1 VVLRRRID
9 NMDRWLFLAFM
20 NSMLLVIFLISYFIN
35 NISNNGI
42 FFGVRFP
49 KEYQGEKELKDIE
62 KSYRKVIS
70 TIFLIMLIGVNLLF
84 FNLNNYSGNILGD
97 IMGITTLGSL
107 VISSIIYI
115 PYYKK
120 TKMLKKDK
128 NWTYT
133 KRNVV
138 VVETTLRK
146 PKKDEKIKPID
157 SKWFLMLFLF
167 PLISIGLTMYKYD
180 SLPKVM
186 EIPYTSFGEF
196 DKDTLRGFLII
207 YQFPIAQIFLATL
220 LYVINKVIISS
231 KVDLNSGSIEKA
243 IMRKKKFK
251 KMGSILIMVVEL
263 ETLIL
268 FALIQLSI
276 LFNFDS
282 MIINYI
288 FMIIQMIT
296 IIIFIMVFIKIG
308 QGGRNIDIKDEKDEL
323 YKDDD
328 DKWILGSIYYNK
340 NDPAWMVEKRI
351 GVGWTVN
358 FAQPKSWI
366 AISGL
371 ILFII
376 GAILISI
383 VLE

>member
-1 VVLRRRID
+1 
-9 NMDRWLFLAFM
+9 MDKWLFLTFM
-20 NSMLLVIFLISYFIN
+20 NSMLLVVFLTSYFIN

-70 TIFLIMLIGVNLLF
+70 TIFLIMFIVVNLLF
-84 FNLNNYSGNILGD
+84 FNLNNYSEDILGA
-97 IMGITTLGSL
+97 IMGITTVGSL
-107 VISSIIYI
+107 VISSIVYI

-120 TKMLKKDK
+120 TKILKKDK

-133 KRNVV
+133 RRNVV

-167 PLISIGLTMYKYD
+167 PLISIGLTIYKYD
-180 SLPKVM
+180 ALPKIM
-186 EIPYTSFGEF
+186 AIPYTSFGEF

-207 YQFPIAQIFLATL
+207 YQFPIAQIFLAAL
-220 LYVINKVIISS
+220 LYGTNKVIISS

-251 KMGSILIMVVEL
+251 KIGSILMMAMALQI
-263 ETLIL
+263 LIL
-268 FALIQLSI
+268 FSLIQASI
-276 LFNFDS
+276 LFNFKL

-288 FMIIQMIT
+288 FMIILMAT
-296 IIIFIMVFIKIG
+296 IIIFIIVFIKIG
-308 QGGRNIDIKDEKDEL
+308 QGGRNITAKDEKDEL

-340 NDPAWMVEKRI
+340 NDPAWIVEKRL
-351 GVGWTVN
+351 GMGWTVN

-366 AISGL
+366 AVGGL
-371 ILFII
+371 VVFII
-376 GAILISI
+376 GSI
-383 VLE
+383 VMSILLK

>member
-1 VVLRRRID
+1 
-9 NMDRWLFLAFM
+9 MDRWLFLAFM
-20 NSMLLVIFLISYFIN
+20 NSLLLVIFLISYFVN
-35 NISNNGI
+35 KTSNSGI

-62 KSYRKVIS
+62 RSYRKVIS
-70 TIFLIMLIGVNLLF
+70 TIFLIMFIGVNLLF
-84 FNLNNYSGNILGD
+84 FNLNNYSEDILGD
-97 IMGITTLGSL
+97 IMGMTTVGSL
-107 VISSIIYI
+107 VISFLVYI

-120 TKMLKKDK
+120 TKILKKDK
-128 NWTYT
+128 NWTYA

-138 VVETTLRK
+138 IVETTLRK

-157 SKWFLMLFLF
+157 SKWFLMLFLI

-180 SLPKVM
+180 ALPKIM
-186 EIPYTSFGEF
+186 EIPHTSFGEF
-196 DKDTLRGFLII
+196 NKDTLRGFLII
-207 YQFPIAQIFLATL
+207 YQFPIAQIFLAAL
-220 LYVINKVIISS
+220 LYGVNKVIISS

-243 IMRKKKFK
+243 ITRKKKFK
-251 KMGSILIMVVEL
+251 KMGSIIIMIIAL

-268 FALIQLSI
+268 FSLIQASI

-296 IIIFIMVFIKIG
+296 IIIFIIVFIKVG
-308 QGGRNIDIKDEKDEL
+308 QGGRNITTKDEKDEL

-340 NDPAWMVEKRI
+340 NDPAWMVEKRL

-358 FAQPKSWI
+358 FAHPKSWI
-366 AISGL
+366 AVGGL
-371 ILFII
+371 VVFII
-376 GAILISI
+376 GNIVMSIL
-383 VLE
+383 LK

>member
-1 VVLRRRID
+1 
-9 NMDRWLFLAFM
+9 MDKWLFLAFM
-20 NSMLLVIFLISYFIN
+20 NSILLGIFLISYFIN
-35 NISNNGI
+35 NTSNNGI

-70 TIFLIMLIGVNLLF
+70 IIFLVMFIGMNILF
-84 FNLNNYSGNILGD
+84 FNLNNYSEDILGD
-97 IMGITTLGSL
+97 IMGITTVGSL
-107 VISSIIYI
+107 VISFLVYI

-120 TKMLKKDK
+120 TKTLKKDK
-128 NWTYT
+128 NWTYA

-146 PKKDEKIKPID
+146 PKRDEKIKPID

-167 PLISIGLTMYKYD
+167 PLISTGLTMYKYD
-180 SLPKVM
+180 ALPKIM

-196 DKDTLRGFLII
+196 NKDTLRGFLII
-207 YQFPIAQIFLATL
+207 YQFPISQIFLAAL
-220 LYVINKVIISS
+220 LYGINKVIISS

-243 IMRKKKFK
+243 ITRKKKFK
-251 KMGSILIMVVEL
+251 KMGSIIIMIMAL

-268 FALIQLSI
+268 FSLIQLSI

-296 IIIFIMVFIKIG
+296 IIILIIVFIKIG
-308 QGGRNIDIKDEKDEL
+308 QGGRNITTKDEKDEL

-340 NDPAWMVEKRI
+340 NDPAWMVEKRL

-358 FAQPKSWI
+358 FAHPKSWI
-366 AISGL
+366 AVGGL
-371 ILFII
+371 VVFII
-376 GAILISI
+376 GSI
-383 VLE
+383 VMSILLE

>member
-1 VVLRRRID
+1 
-9 NMDRWLFLAFM
+9 MDKWLFLAFM
-20 NSMLLVIFLISYFIN
+20 NSLLLVIFLISYFMN

-42 FFGVRFP
+42 YFGVRFP

-70 TIFLIMLIGVNLLF
+70 TIFLIMFIGVNFLF
-84 FNLNNYSGNILGD
+84 FNLNNYSEDILGA
-97 IMGITTLGSL
+97 IMGITTAGSL
-107 VISSIIYI
+107 VISFLVYI

-120 TKMLKKDK
+120 TKILKKDR
-128 NWTYT
+128 NWTYA

-180 SLPKVM
+180 AIPKIM

-196 DKDTLRGFLII
+196 NKDTLRGFLII

-220 LYVINKVIISS
+220 LYGINKVIISS

-243 IMRKKKFK
+243 IIRKKKFK
-251 KMGSILIMVVEL
+251 KMGSILIMVVAL

-296 IIIFIMVFIKIG
+296 IIIFIIVFIKIG
-308 QGGRNIDIKDEKDEL
+308 QGGRNITTKDEKDEL

-340 NDPAWMVEKRI
+340 NDPAWMVEKRL
-351 GVGWTVN
+351 GMGWTVN
-358 FAQPKSWI
+358 FAHPKSWI
-366 AISGL
+366 AVGGL
-371 ILFII
+371 VVFII
-376 GAILISI
+376 GSI
-383 VLE
+383 VMSILLK

>member
-1 VVLRRRID
+1 
-9 NMDRWLFLAFM
+9 MDRWLFLAFM
-20 NSMLLVIFLISYFIN
+20 NSLLLVIFLISYFIN
-35 NISNNGI
+35 KTSNNGI

-70 TIFLIMLIGVNLLF
+70 TIFLIMFIGVNILF
-84 FNLNNYSGNILGD
+84 FNLNSYSEDILGA
-97 IMGITTLGSL
+97 IMGITTVGSL
-107 VISSIIYI
+107 VISFLVYL

-120 TKMLKKDK
+120 TKILKKDR
-128 NWTYT
+128 NWTYA

-180 SLPKVM
+180 ALPKIM

-196 DKDTLRGFLII
+196 NKDTLRGFLII
-207 YQFPIAQIFLATL
+207 YQFPMVQIFLATL
-220 LYVINKVIISS
+220 LYGINKVIISS

-243 IMRKKKFK
+243 ITRKKKFK
-251 KMGSILIMVVEL
+251 KMGSIIIMIMAL

-268 FALIQLSI
+268 FSLIQASI

-296 IIIFIMVFIKIG
+296 IIIFIIVFIKVG
-308 QGGRNIDIKDEKDEL
+308 QGGRNITTKDEKDEL

-340 NDPAWMVEKRI
+340 NDPAWMVEKRL

-358 FAQPKSWI
+358 FAHPKSWV
-366 AISGL
+366 AVGGL
-371 ILFII
+371 VVFII
-376 GAILISI
+376 GSI
-383 VLE
+383 VMSILLK

>member
-1 VVLRRRID
+1 
-9 NMDRWLFLAFM
+9 MDKWLFLAFM
-20 NSMLLVIFLISYFIN
+20 NSILLGIFLISYFIN
-35 NISNNGI
+35 NTSNNGI

-70 TIFLIMLIGVNLLF
+70 TIFLIMFIGMNILF
-84 FNLNNYSGNILGD
+84 FNLNNYSEDILGD
-97 IMGITTLGSL
+97 IMGITTVGSL
-107 VISSIIYI
+107 VISFLVYI

-120 TKMLKKDK
+120 TKTLKKDK
-128 NWTYT
+128 NWTYA

-146 PKKDEKIKPID
+146 PKRDEKIKPID

-180 SLPKVM
+180 SLPTLM

-196 DKDTLRGFLII
+196 NKDTLRGFLII
-207 YQFPIAQIFLATL
+207 YQFPITQIFLVAL
-220 LYVINKVIISS
+220 LYGINKVIISS

-243 IMRKKKFK
+243 ITRKKKFK
-251 KMGSILIMVVEL
+251 KMGSIIIMIMAL

-268 FALIQLSI
+268 FSLIQLSI

-296 IIIFIMVFIKIG
+296 IIIFIIVFIKIG
-308 QGGRNIDIKDEKDEL
+308 QGGRNITTKDEKDEL

-340 NDPAWMVEKRI
+340 NDPAWMVEKRL

-358 FAQPKSWI
+358 FAHPKSWI
-366 AISGL
+366 AVGGL
-371 ILFII
+371 VVFII
-376 GAILISI
+376 GSI
-383 VLE
+383 VMSILLE

>member
-1 VVLRRRID
+1 
-9 NMDRWLFLAFM
+9 MDKWLFLAFM
-20 NSMLLVIFLISYFIN
+20 NSLLLVIFLISYFIN
-35 NISNNGI
+35 KTSNNGI

-70 TIFLIMLIGVNLLF
+70 TIFLIMFIGVNLLF
-84 FNLNNYSGNILGD
+84 FNLNNYSEDILGA
-97 IMGITTLGSL
+97 IMGITTVGSL
-107 VISSIIYI
+107 VISFLVYI

-120 TKMLKKDK
+120 ARVLKKDR

-157 SKWFLMLFLF
+157 SKWFLLLFIF
-167 PLISIGLTMYKYD
+167 PLISILVTMCRYD
-180 SLPKVM
+180 ALPKIM

-196 DKDTLRGFLII
+196 NKDTLRGFLII
-207 YQFPIAQIFLATL
+207 YQFPIVQIFLTAL
-220 LYVINKVIISS
+220 LYGINKVIINS

-243 IMRKKKFK
+243 IIRKKKFK
-251 KMGSILIMVVEL
+251 KIGSILMMVMILQMLIM
-263 ETLIL
+263 
-268 FALIQLSI
+268 FSLIQASI

-282 MIINYI
+282 MIINYVFMVI
-288 FMIIQMIT
+288 FMITM
-296 IIIFIMVFIKIG
+296 IIFIIVFVKVG
-308 QGGRNIDIKDEKDEL
+308 QGGRNIDTKDETDEL

-340 NDPAWMVEKRI
+340 NDPAWMVEKRL

-358 FAQPKSWI
+358 FAHPKSWL
-366 AISGL
+366 AIGGL

-376 GAILISI
+376 GNIVMSIL
-383 VLE
+383 LK

>member
-1 VVLRRRID
+1 
-9 NMDRWLFLAFM
+9 MDRWLFLAFM
-20 NSMLLVIFLISYFIN
+20 NSILLGIFLISYFIN
-35 NISNNGI
+35 NTSNNGI

-62 KSYRKVIS
+62 RSYRKVIS
-70 TIFLIMLIGVNLLF
+70 TIFLIMFIGVNILF
-84 FNLNNYSGNILGD
+84 LNLNNYSEDILGD
-97 IMGITTLGSL
+97 IMGITAVGSL
-107 VISSIIYI
+107 VISFLVYI

-120 TKMLKKDK
+120 TKILKRDK
-128 NWTYT
+128 NWTYA

-180 SLPKVM
+180 ALPKIM
-186 EIPYTSFGEF
+186 EIHYTSFGEF
-196 DKDTLRGFLII
+196 NKDTLRGFLII
-207 YQFPIAQIFLATL
+207 YQFPITQIFLAAL
-220 LYVINKVIISS
+220 LYGINKVIISS

-243 IMRKKKFK
+243 ITRKKKFK
-251 KMGSILIMVVEL
+251 KMGSILIMIIAL

-268 FALIQLSI
+268 FSLIQLSI

-296 IIIFIMVFIKIG
+296 IIIFIVIFIKVG
-308 QGGRNIDIKDEKDEL
+308 QGGRNITTKDEKDEL

-340 NDPAWMVEKRI
+340 NDPAWMVEKRL

-358 FAQPKSWI
+358 FAHPKSWI
-366 AISGL
+366 AVGGL
-371 ILFII
+371 VVFII
-376 GAILISI
+376 GSI
-383 VLE
+383 VMSILLE

>member
-1 VVLRRRID
+1 
-9 NMDRWLFLAFM
+9 MDRWLFLAFM
-20 NSMLLVIFLISYFIN
+20 NSILLVIFLISYFIN
-35 NISNNGI
+35 NTSNNGI

-62 KSYRKVIS
+62 KSYRKIIS
-70 TIFLIMLIGVNLLF
+70 TIFLIMFIGVNLIF
-84 FNLNNYSGNILGD
+84 FNLNNYSEDILGD
-97 IMGITTLGSL
+97 IMGITTVGSL
-107 VISSIIYI
+107 VISFLVYI

-120 TKMLKKDK
+120 AKILKKDK
-128 NWTYT
+128 NWTYA

-167 PLISIGLTMYKYD
+167 SLISIGLTMYKYD
-180 SLPKVM
+180 ALPKIM
-186 EIPYTSFGEF
+186 EIPHTSFGEF
-196 DKDTLRGFLII
+196 NKDTLRGFLII
-207 YQFPIAQIFLATL
+207 YQFPIVQIFLAAL
-220 LYVINKVIISS
+220 LYGINKVIISS

-243 IMRKKKFK
+243 ITRKKKFK
-251 KMGSILIMVVEL
+251 KMGSIIIMIMAL

-268 FALIQLSI
+268 FSLIQASI

-296 IIIFIMVFIKIG
+296 IIIFIIVFIKVG
-308 QGGRNIDIKDEKDEL
+308 QGGRNITIKDEKDEKDEL

-340 NDPAWMVEKRI
+340 NDPAWMVEKRL

-358 FAQPKSWI
+358 FAHPKSWI
-366 AISGL
+366 AVGGL
-371 ILFII
+371 VVFII
-376 GAILISI
+376 GSI
-383 VLE
+383 VMSVLLK